1 MCTIMG
7 SQRERVRDRGKVLKY
22 LCTCHKAGRTSAA
35 VHFRF
40 GAAPHVMMVNQQIN
54 RLQMGCTQ
62 EVA

>member
-7 SQRERVRDRGKVLKY
+7 SQREGQGEHIEVPVHLPQS
-22 LCTCHKAGRTSAA
+22 RTHVCSGSLPFWAT
-35 VHFRF
+35 
-40 GAAPHVMMVNQQIN
+40 APHVMMVNQQIN